1 MRRILLLLMGM
12 SLGLALSVYTGAVE
26 QRTLAQA
33 PAETEAAAAVFP
45 APVPGTS
52 LTVLGKGYY
61 EGPFLEAETEEHV
74 FDIAALIVRND
85 GEARLDGE
93 IRLLCG
99 GEEYRFAF
107 TGLGAGETVMA
118 LETQARHWGDGA
130 LTELTGS
137 ASPEE
142 RQALGPEEVLLEE
155 AGDIT
160 LRLTNLTDRT
170 LEDLELWF
178 KSYDSGSGIYIGG
191 IAYRLPLE
199 PIAPGESIEVS
210 PYRYVQG
217 YSRVIGVFPGA

>member
-26 QRTLAQA
+26 QSALAQEET
-33 PAETEAAAAVFP
+33 AEAEALEFP
-45 APVPGTS
+45 ASVPGTS

-61 EGPFLEAETEEHV
+61 EGPFLEAETEAHV

-85 GEARLDGE
+85 GEGRVDGE
-93 IRLLCG
+93 VRLLCG

-118 LETQARHWGDGA
+118 LEAQARRWGDGA
-130 LTELTGS
+130 LTDLTGS
-137 ASPEE
+137 ASLEE
-142 RQALGPEEVLLEE
+142 RQALGPEELLLEE

-160 LRLTNLTDRT
+160 LRLTNLTDAPM
-170 LEDLELWF
+170 EDLELWF

-199 PIAPGESIEVS
+199 PIPPGESIEVS

-217 YSRVIGVFPGA
+217 YSKVIGVYPAA